1 MVTGILVTHG
11 RLATALIETAK
22 VIFGEFSH
30 CHGVTNEG
38 KSPQALKQE
47 IDSLVAAAA
56 GERCVVFV
64 DFFGGSCCHACMQL
78 KVERDDVPIIT
89 GVNLPM
95 LLAFLN
101 KRESVS
107 FEQLPAEILGRGHS
121 SIQSV
126 DPNQM

>member
-1 MVTGILVTHG
+1 MVTGIFVTHG
-11 RLATALIETAK
+11 KLATALIETAR
-22 VIFGEFSH
+22 VIYGEFSN

-38 KSPQALKQE
+38 KSPQALKEE
-47 IDSLVAAAA
+47 IDSLVDGASD
-56 GERCVVFV
+56 GPSIVFV
-64 DFFGGSCCHACMQL
+64 DFFGGSCCHACLQL
-78 KVERDDVPIIT
+78 KVEREGVPVIA

-101 KRESVS
+101 KRDVVP

-126 DPNQM
+126 DPSKM

>member
-11 RLATALIETAK
+11 RFATALIETARA
-22 VIFGEFSH
+22 IFGDFSR
-30 CHGVTNEG
+30 CYAVTNKG
-38 KSPQALKQE
+38 KSPQALKDE
-47 IDSLVAAAA
+47 IDSLVDAAA
-56 GERCVVFV
+56 GDPCIVFV

-78 KVERDDVPIIT
+78 KIERDYIPVVT

-101 KRESVS
+101 KRESVP

-126 DPNQM
+126 DPNKM